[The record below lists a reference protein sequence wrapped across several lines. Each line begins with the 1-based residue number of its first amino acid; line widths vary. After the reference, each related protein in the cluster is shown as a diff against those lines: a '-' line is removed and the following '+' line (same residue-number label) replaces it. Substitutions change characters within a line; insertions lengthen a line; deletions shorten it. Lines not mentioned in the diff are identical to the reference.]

1 MSSEPEVP
9 DDVAEEVRNVRVDE
23 EMEQS
28 YIDYAMSVIAGRA
41 LPDVRDGLKPV
52 HRRILYAMHEA
63 NITSGSSHRKC
74 SNIVGDTMGDYHPH
88 GDSPIYDALVRMA
101 QDFSMRYPLVD
112 GQGNFGSVDGD
123 PAAAMRY
130 TEARMAPIAE
140 ELLTDIEKDTVDF
153 QANYD
158 DRLTEPTVLPSSLPN
173 LLVNG
178 SSGIAVGMSTNIPP
192 HNLGEVIDATIHLI
206 DNPDCTV
213 LDLMDYVKGP
223 DFPTAGNIVG
233 RSDVKQ
239 AYQTGRGRVRM
250 RAEYHV
256 EEGESSDS
264 IVITELPYQQNK
276 STLVERIAD
285 DVRDGDL
292 EGIRDLRD
300 ESDRNGVRIV
310 VELKRNANTDVVE
323 NRLLESHLERT
334 FGVIN
339 LALVDGEPK
348 VLTLKEMLEEYV
360 AHRREVVRR
369 RSEHDLAE
377 AEDRAHILEGR
388 LKALEQ
394 VDDIV
399 ETIQNAE
406 DRDDAKEALKEQY
419 DFTQAQADH
428 IVRMQL
434 GSLTSMEAAAIE
446 DEYEEVTATIER
458 LEEILGSEEELLSV
472 IKDELRDI
480 KAEYDDERRTSFIED
495 TGTVSDEDLIPEED
509 SVVVLSE
516 GDYIKRVPADTFSEQ
531 HRGGKGVI
539 GTDLKDEDRVSTV
552 FTASTHDYLLCFTN
566 QGQVYRLKVYEVPE
580 MSRTARGTSAV
591 NILDLDDGE
600 EINAVVTASDLD
612 FEADD
617 EYLTMAT
624 RNGYVK
630 RTTVGEFENILS
642 TGIIAIDLEPH
653 DELADVEVTD
663 GSHDVILGSEH
674 GMAIR
679 FDETDVRSMGRN
691 ARGVRGMELEGDDH
705 VAGIAAAEPDDD
717 RTMLTVTENGY
728 GKRTELSEYR
738 KQSRNGKGLV
748 DVKTG
753 ERNGNVVSIDTV
765 ADDDELVAMSVMG
778 QIIRMPVA
786 EISTYGRNTKGVKVM
801 DVEEADEVAA
811 VSVYSPSAP
820 EEADEE

>member
-1 MSSEPEVP
+1 MSSEAPDPDVDDEVA
-9 DDVAEEVRNVRVDE
+9 DRVKNVRVDE

-52 HRRILYAMHEA
+52 HRRILYAMHESGV
-63 NITSGSSHRKC
+63 TSGSSHRKS

-88 GDSPIYDALVRMA
+88 GDSPIYDSLVRMA

-153 QANYD
+153 QPNYD
-158 DRLTEPTVLPSSLPN
+158 DRLTEPKVLPSAFPN

-178 SSGIAVGMSTNIPP
+178 SSGIAVGMSTNVPP

-213 LDLMDYVKGP
+213 LDLMDHVKGP

-233 RSDVKQ
+233 RSTVKK
-239 AYQTGRGRVRM
+239 AYQTGRGRIRV

-256 EEGESSDS
+256 EKDDSGDS

-276 STLVERIAD
+276 SKLVERIAD
-285 DVRDGDL
+285 DVRDEKL

-300 ESDRNGVRIV
+300 ESDRNGIRIV

-323 NRLLESHLERT
+323 NHLLESHLERT

-339 LALVDGEPK
+339 LALVDGQPK

-360 AHRREVVRR
+360 AHRKEVVRR

-394 VDDIV
+394 ADDV
-399 ETIQNAE
+399 VQTIQNAE
-406 DRDDAKEALKEQY
+406 DRDEAKDALKAQY
-419 DFTQAQADH
+419 GFTQAQADH

-434 GSLTSMEAAAIE
+434 GSLTSMETAEIE
-446 DEYEEVTATIER
+446 AEYEEVTARIER
-458 LEEILGSEEELLSV
+458 LEEILGSEAELLSV

-480 KAEYDDERRTSFIED
+480 KDEYADDRRTSFIED

-509 SVVVLSE
+509 VVVVLSE
-516 GDYIKRVPADTFSEQ
+516 SDYIKRVP
-531 HRGGKGVI
+531 
-539 GTDLKDEDRVSTV
+539 
-552 FTASTHDYLLCFTN
+552 
-566 QGQVYRLKVYEVPE
+566 
-580 MSRTARGTSAV
+580 
-591 NILDLDDGE
+591 
-600 EINAVVTASDLD
+600 
-612 FEADD
+612 
-617 EYLTMAT
+617 
-624 RNGYVK
+624 
-630 RTTVGEFENILS
+630 
-642 TGIIAIDLEPH
+642 
-653 DELADVEVTD
+653 
-663 GSHDVILGSEH
+663 
-674 GMAIR
+674 
-679 FDETDVRSMGRN
+679 
-691 ARGVRGMELEGDDH
+691 
-705 VAGIAAAEPDDD
+705 
-717 RTMLTVTENGY
+717 
-728 GKRTELSEYR
+728 
-738 KQSRNGKGLV
+738 
-748 DVKTG
+748 
-753 ERNGNVVSIDTV
+753 
-765 ADDDELVAMSVMG
+765 
-778 QIIRMPVA
+778 
-786 EISTYGRNTKGVKVM
+786 
-801 DVEEADEVAA
+801 
-811 VSVYSPSAP
+811 
-820 EEADEE
+820 